1 VRSAGC
7 TVRLGRWEAEE
18 TQQNHAKT
26 MRRPCEDYAKTMRRL
41 CEDHANN
48 MLLAPRL
55 HAAYTLAAGRVV
67 AGSAEAEGVGHGRK
81 EGADTNV
88 PAWLINRAQYSITG
102 TNFPG

>member
-1 VRSAGC
+1 MGVSPSSESAGC
-7 TVRLGRWEAEE
+7 TVGLGRWGGGKNPA
-18 TQQNHAKT
+18 N
-26 MRRPCEDYAKTMRRL
+26 PSEDL
-41 CEDHANN
+41 ANN
-48 MLLAPRL
+48 ALLASYSR
-55 HAAYTLAAGRVV
+55 AAYTPVAGRVV